1 MYYFPSNIVDEV
13 QRIDYIYI
21 FLYNGNIS
29 IYVHT
34 LHVSCYFFIFLKDD
48 KIRYVFQ
55 NSTYIFYILYSPVT
69 PKKKRISKLVSNA
82 RIATSSKNRKFH
94 AYRRSV
100 NEMSNITRA
109 GSTDLL
115 LSRVTRTRIPRVVLR
130 DRLKRQRLFRLC
142 IDESYARIDPL

>member
-1 MYYFPSNIVDEV
+1 M
-13 QRIDYIYI
+13 
-21 FLYNGNIS
+21 
-29 IYVHT
+29 YVHT
-34 LHVSCYFFIFLKDD
+34 LHVSCYFFIFLQN
-48 KIRYVFQ
+48 KIRVSKFHV
-55 NSTYIFYILYSPVT
+55 YISYTLFTRHP

>member
-1 MYYFPSNIVDEV
+1 MKF
-13 QRIDYIYI
+13 R
-21 FLYNGNIS
+21 GS
-29 IYVHT
+29 II
-34 LHVSCYFFIFLKDD
+34 FIFFYIMEIFQYTFTLCTSLVISSSFC

-55 NSTYIFYILYSPVT
+55 NSTYIFYVLYSPVT

-115 LSRVTRTRIPRVVLR
+115 LSRVTHTRIPRVVLR

>member
-1 MYYFPSNIVDEV
+1 MKF
-13 QRIDYIYI
+13 R
-21 FLYNGNIS
+21 GS
-29 IYVHT
+29 II
-34 LHVSCYFFIFLKDD
+34 FIFFYIMEIFQYTFTLCTSLVTSSSFC

-55 NSTYIFYILYSPVT
+55 NSTYIFHILYSPVT
-69 PKKKRISKLVSNA
+69 PKKERISKLVSNA

>member
-1 MYYFPSNIVDEV
+1 M
-13 QRIDYIYI
+13 
-21 FLYNGNIS
+21 
-29 IYVHT
+29 YVHT
-34 LHVSCYFFIFLKDD
+34 LHVSCYFFIFLQN
-48 KIRYVFQ
+48 KIRVSKFHV
-55 NSTYIFYILYSPVT
+55 YILYT
-69 PKKKRISKLVSNA
+69 LFTRHPKKKRISKLVSNA